1 MSRGPWGMQG
11 DRARG
16 FIGAEAIAHE
26 DFVSLGGEQAGKMR
40 SEGKAYRV
48 ADGDVPHFLF
58 NA

>member
-1 MSRGPWGMQG
+1 MQG
-11 DRARG
+11 DCARG

-48 ADGDVPHFLF
+48 ADGGVPHFLF